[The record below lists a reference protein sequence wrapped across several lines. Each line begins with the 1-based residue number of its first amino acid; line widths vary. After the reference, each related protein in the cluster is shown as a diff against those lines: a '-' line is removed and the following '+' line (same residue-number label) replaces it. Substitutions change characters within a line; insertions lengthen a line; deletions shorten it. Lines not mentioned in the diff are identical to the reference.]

1 MEVLKRE
8 VVMLR
13 VSMGTLSCSIEERR
27 VQELQL
33 GGRDDAFDLV
43 TRKMFVPNVRE
54 KS

>member
-1 MEVLKRE
+1 VEVPKGE

-13 VSMGTLSCSIEERR
+13 LSMGTLRWSVEERG
-27 VQELQL
+27 VAAGAMHAVLL
-33 GGRDDAFDLV
+33 